1 MIVPKHHPE
10 NISPY
15 TGWTLQDWH
24 VAAQTILHNA
34 FPFFSPG
41 RAMIQFPGACPSIYG
56 PLSDGVEGF
65 TRTFLLVGF
74 WLNQRT
80 DGSMQLNNGS
90 EVDWIEIYRQ
100 GLIHGTDPGHQEYWG
115 EISGKH
121 QYMVE
126 AASLAIG
133 LFFSR
138 HLIWESFSKKEQ
150 LQIGVWLRHILQYPF
165 EDKNWVLFGVIIN
178 TFLKAAEQEYY
189 QEQIDFYLQR
199 FDSYYEAEGWY
210 RDGIGPQF
218 DYYNPWAL
226 HFYPHLW
233 AKMDPDKSHPE
244 LAEIFQIRSRLFLE
258 KFAYNFSSTASH
270 PAFGRS
276 SIYRCALVA
285 AAIVGTWQDYTPLSP
300 GLTRRLCS
308 QSLKFFW
315 NNGLFNEDGTIPLG
329 WTGEFVPLAEKYSG
343 PGSPLWLNKVFST
356 LLMPEDH
363 PFWTAAEEPLPIEEA
378 DYCIHH
384 KVPGFLVQ
392 GHRETGHVQLIN
404 QGSDAYVNATTD
416 WKTPA
421 SDFQYSKFA
430 YSSHFFNDLGST
442 KQGLVCGNMISLFE
456 EKRGFSHRDRIYPVH
471 VSDRVAIA
479 YHFPYGEEHNQKR
492 DSRIETA
499 IIMKGDHQIRV
510 HWVISPNRPLVYEGG
525 YPLAYDEEQPV
536 LEEGEDWAGI
546 RTRMHQSCI
555 RNLRVY
561 DKVGFD
567 YSEDVNPLGKY
578 SCLPYLKTSQA
589 VLAQAI
595 LASEIIA
602 RPKHFDYE
610 EELALVVSC
619 TREGRRIV
627 FKFSDGEAVT
637 VKMGAVE
644 AGEPKVKW
652 SRE

>member
-1 MIVPKHHPE
+1 MVQKSRSKTS
-10 NISPY
+10 SPY
-15 TGWTLQDWH
+15 TDWTYQDWEH
-24 VAAQTILHNA
+24 AAQTILHNTY
-34 FPFFSPG
+34 PYFSSG
-41 RAMIQFPGACPSIYG
+41 KALVRLQGTRPSIYG
-56 PLSDGVEGF
+56 ELSDGMEGF
-65 TRTFLLVGF
+65 ARTVLLVGF
-74 WLNQRT
+74 WLQQRS
-80 DGSMQLNNGS
+80 DGLLVRDDGPQIDW
-90 EVDWIEIYRQ
+90 VDFYHQ
-100 GLIHGTDPGHQEYWG
+100 GLLNGTDPGHPEYWG

-126 AASLAIG
+126 AASIAIA
-133 LFFSR
+133 LHFSR
-138 HLIWESFSKKEQ
+138 HLIWNSFSPEEQ
-150 LQIGVWLRHILQYPF
+150 GQIGRWLRHLLEFPF

-178 TFLKAAEQEYY
+178 TFLKSVGQEYH
-189 QEQIDFYLQR
+189 QEQIDFYLER
-199 FDSYYEAEGWY
+199 YDSYYEADGWY
-210 RDGIGPQF
+210 RDGVGPQY
-218 DYYNPWAL
+218 DHYNPWAL
-226 HFYPHLW
+226 HFYAHLW
-233 AKMDPDKSHPE
+233 SEMDPDIRRPE
-244 LAEIFQIRSRLFLE
+244 LVGIFEERSRRFLE
-258 KFAYNFSSTASH
+258 TFAHYFSSTASH

-276 SIYRCALVA
+276 AIYRCAPATA
-285 AAIVGTWQDYTPLSP
+285 AAVGSWKGFSPLSP
-300 GLTRRLCS
+300 GLSRRLCS
-308 QSLKFFW
+308 QSLKYFWENDFF
-315 NNGLFNEDGTIPLG
+315 NDDGTIPLG
-329 WTGEFVPLAEKYSG
+329 WTGRFTLMAERYSG
-343 PGSPLWLNKVFST
+343 PCSPLWLNKVFST

-442 KQGLVCGNMISLFE
+442 KQGLVCGNMISLYE
-456 EKRGFSHRDRIYPVH
+456 EKRGFSHRDRIYPEH
-471 VSDRVAIA
+471 VSDRIAIA

-525 YPLAYDEEQPV
+525 YPLAYNAEQPV
-536 LEEGEDWAGI
+536 LEEGEDWVGI
-546 RTRMHQSCI
+546 RTRLNQSCI
-555 RNLRVY
+555 RNLRAY

-578 SCLPYLKTSQA
+578 SCLPYLRTSQP
-589 VLAQAI
+589 VLAQEI

-619 TREGRRIV
+619 TREGRMV
-627 FKFSDGEAVT
+627 TFTFSDGEAVT

-644 AGEPKVKW
+644 AGEQKVMW